1 MTLPVT
7 RKMAVDCLLW
17 RMQQPGCTSRWRA
30 ADQVDHVTVLLCPE
44 CGMPILPGQ
53 VVQFDHIHGH
63 AMGGPH
69 EYQNLRP
76 IHYDP
81 CHKAKSK
88 RDVGALA
95 KVDRITGVTG
105 AKRKSRKIPKGQK
118 LQGRGFQ
125 RGKP

>member
-1 MTLPVT
+1 MTKPVT

-17 RMQQPGCTSRWRA
+17 RLQQPGCTMRWRQ
-30 ADQVDHVTVLLCPE
+30 ADQVDHITVLLCPE
-44 CGMPILPGQ
+44 CGKPLLPGQ
-53 VVQFDHIHGH
+53 AVQFDHIHSD

-88 RDVGALA
+88 RDVAALA
-95 KVDRITGVTG
+95 KVDRITGKTKNG
-105 AKRKSRKIPKGQK
+105 PKAKIRSRPM
-118 LQGRGFQ
+118 
-125 RGKP
+125 RGKRA